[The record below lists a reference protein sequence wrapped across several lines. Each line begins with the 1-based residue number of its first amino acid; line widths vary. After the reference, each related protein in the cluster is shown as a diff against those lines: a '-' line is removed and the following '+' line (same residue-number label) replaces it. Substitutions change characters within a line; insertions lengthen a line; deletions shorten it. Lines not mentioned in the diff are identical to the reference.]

1 MLRLPDRVR
10 TLLVEAM
17 MLALTAWSLTRPML
31 QVLLLGQERGYALV
45 LLCLFAVA
53 LSAIP
58 LLGRRLRALAWIALL
73 AGFGLWAISGP
84 LPGALAALLDGVV
97 QTRAV
102 QQVITLYADVLMPP
116 ALLLV
121 ALYARLLMHGEPGF
135 SAPLLLSSVLMIW
148 FSGARQSVMDFVPA
162 MVAMPLL
169 FVYASHT
176 DEPLRPRGEEGRRGR
191 GFLQAVPIAL
201 VIALLAL
208 ALTPPYRTTHPEAE
222 KQADRLRQYIND
234 YFFFTDS
241 RENFSLASAG
251 YQPMGDRGL
260 GGKPEISNNPVME
273 VQTDRKVYLRG
284 TILNLYNGRMWY
296 DTVSNERYGY
306 ASLRYAAL
314 RDTLLDVRLPEPDLR
329 VDAQPLEV
337 SMLGPMPSTLF
348 TPQRVRSLSLG
359 DGMVAYLNAS
369 SEMFITRNLAPEDSY
384 ELTYEP
390 YIAASQQTDDLAQRL
405 RGQDDP
411 RTVTLE
417 NIYRQLP
424 QHLQPNGQIAELARR
439 ITGEEADPY
448 RKALLIR
455 SYLKTNYTYT
465 LDVPPAPEDLD
476 FAAHFLFET
485 KKGYCTYF
493 ATAMTVLARSAG
505 LNSRYVEGFVAL
517 PQEDGTPAVITGQQ
531 AHAWTEVYIP
541 QLGWVTFD
549 ATATTGEL
557 PPPPEQ
563 EPPPDGGPEPT
574 QSPEPDQPP
583 PEGEPTPSP
592 SPEPQEEEPEEQPP
606 EATPT
611 PPPGEEDLPE
621 PEPDAGPDQPPSRW
635 WLWLL
640 LVLALI
646 SLAVWRVR
654 ATEPN
659 RKAARTRENSDR
671 VLIYWRGL
679 VQAMTAAGHPML
691 PSETLR
697 GFAHRTAPQDKG
709 LLSLASTVSAI
720 VYGRHTADE
729 AQVTAARLHYQS
741 AYNALPPWRRA
752 LTVLRRVTADAR
764 EHLVLFVSQVK
775 TSIRSLMP
783 GKK

>member
-10 TLLVEAM
+10 AVLVEAM
-17 MLALTAWSLTRPML
+17 MLALTAWALTRPML
-31 QVLLLGQERGYALV
+31 QVLLLGQERGYALGLICLYA
-45 LLCLFAVA
+45 LLLAA
-53 LSAIP
+53 LP
-58 LLGRRLRALAWIALL
+58 LLGKRLRALAWMALL
-73 AGFGLWAISGP
+73 GGFGLWAVSGP

-97 QTRAV
+97 QMRAV
-102 QQVITLYADVLMPP
+102 QQVITLYADALMPP

-121 ALYARLLMHGEPGF
+121 VLYARLLMHGEPGF

-148 FSGARQSVMDFVPA
+148 FSGARQGVMDFVPA

-169 FVYASHT
+169 FVYANHM
-176 DEPLRPRGEEGRRGR
+176 DEPLRPREGAKRGR

-208 ALTPPYRTTHPEAE
+208 ALTPPYRTTQPEFE

-251 YQPMGDRGL
+251 YQPMGERGL
-260 GGKPEISNNPVME
+260 GGKPEISNSLVME

-284 TILNLYNGRMWY
+284 SILNLYNGRMWY

-314 RDTLLDVRLPEPDLR
+314 RDTLLDARLPEPDLR
-329 VDAQPLEV
+329 AQAQPLAV
-337 SMLGPMPSTLF
+337 HMLGPMPSTLF

-359 DGMVAYLNAS
+359 EGMVAYLNAS
-369 SEMFITRNLAPEDSY
+369 SEMFITRNLEQGDRY

-390 YIAASQQTDDLAQRL
+390 YLAATQHTDDLAQRL
-405 RGQDDP
+405 RGQADP
-411 RTVTLE
+411 RTDTLDTV
-417 NIYRQLP
+417 YRQLP

-439 ITGEEADPY
+439 ITGSETDPY

-517 PQEDGTPAVITGQQ
+517 PTDDGSPAALTGQQ

-563 EPPPDGGPEPT
+563 DPPPPGGPEPT
-574 QSPEPDQPP
+574 QTPEPDQPP
-583 PEGEPTPSP
+583 QDEPTPSP
-592 SPEPQEEEPEEQPP
+592 SPEPPEDQPQEQPP
-606 EATPT
+606 EPSPT
-611 PPPGEEDLPE
+611 PPPGEEDMPE
-621 PEPDAGPDQPPSRW
+621 PEPDAGPRQPPARW

-640 LVLALI
+640 LIAFIALI
-646 SLAVWRVR
+646 VWRVR

-659 RKAARTRENSDR
+659 RHAARLPENKDR
-671 VLIYWRGL
+671 VLVYWRAL
-679 VQAMTAAGHPML
+679 VQAMAAAGHPML

-697 GFAHRTAPQDKG
+697 GFARRAAPQDKG

-720 VYGRHTADE
+720 IYGRHGADE

-741 AYNALPPWRRA
+741 AYSALNPWQRA
-752 LTVLRRVTADAR
+752 ITVARRVTVDTRGHIGRLAALLR
-764 EHLVLFVSQVK
+764 G
-775 TSIRSLMP
+775 SIRGLLP
-783 GKK
+783 GGR